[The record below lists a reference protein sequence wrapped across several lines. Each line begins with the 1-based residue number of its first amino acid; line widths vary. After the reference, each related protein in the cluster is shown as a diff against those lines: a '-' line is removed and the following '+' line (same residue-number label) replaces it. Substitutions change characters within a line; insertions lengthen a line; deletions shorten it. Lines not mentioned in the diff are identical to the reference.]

1 MFSGIEMNLRPENIP
16 HFQELLPLILAK
28 LVAKPAGCMEW
39 RKAKPGNYAYMTIN
53 GLNYKVSRVVLAAK
67 IGQPL
72 GNLQAC
78 HSCDNKA
85 CCNPAHLFAGT
96 KTDNHNDAVRKGR
109 QTLGVK
115 GVQKW
120 RGSMHGRAKLTEEQA
135 REIRADDD
143 MTTKQLS
150 DKYGVSVGH
159 VRQIKLKMRWAH
171 LT

>member
-1 MFSGIEMNLRPENIP
+1 MNLHPENIS
-16 HFQELLPLILAK
+16 HFRELLPVILSK
-28 LVAKPAGCMEW
+28 LVPVHGGCLVWPFAKYRGYGLIP
-39 RKAKPGNYAYMTIN
+39 IN
-53 GLNYKVSRVVLAAK
+53 NRSFRVHRVVLAAK
-67 IGQPL
+67 LGAPL

-78 HSCDNKA
+78 HSCDNRA
-85 CCNPAHLFAGT
+85 CANPAHLFAGT
-96 KTDNHNDAVRKGR
+96 KTDNHNDAVAKGR

-115 GVQKW
+115 GIQKW
-120 RGSMHGRAKLTEEQA
+120 RGELHGRARLTESMV